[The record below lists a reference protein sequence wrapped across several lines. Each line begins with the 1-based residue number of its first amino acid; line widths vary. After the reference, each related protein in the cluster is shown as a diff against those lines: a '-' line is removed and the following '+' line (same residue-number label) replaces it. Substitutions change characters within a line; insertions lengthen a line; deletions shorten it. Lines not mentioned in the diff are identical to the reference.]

1 MRAMGR
7 RASFGLGHAARGSL
21 LVFFGVSIGGN
32 KVIVVRLSGAADTN
46 LPCIFV
52 ARLVAVDAWDF
63 GQRNETSFIPDSIYR
78 SEPITQY
85 GTQQSVPKLVDLL
98 MYRHLFFSPYHK
110 YLELAS

>member
-1 MRAMGR
+1 
-7 RASFGLGHAARGSL
+7 
-21 LVFFGVSIGGN
+21 
-32 KVIVVRLSGAADTN
+32 VIVVRLSGAADTN

-85 GTQQSVPKLVDLL
+85 GTQQSVPNLVDLGRV
-98 MYRHLFFSPYHK
+98 YIQI
-110 YLELAS
+110 LESESESEFLVE